1 MTLASLVFTYDGPLS
16 VRVEHRLS
24 GGEGTVLGTFSL
36 PVSGFWL
43 LTVTGPPSDI
53 RPGFYKVTSV
63 HTVTSGGS
71 GNGKETA
78 AFDVF
83 GSCR

>member
-24 GGEGTVLGTFSL
+24 GGEGTVIGTFSL

-53 RPGFYKVTSV
+53 SSRLLQSDLRAHGD
-63 HTVTSGGS
+63 
-71 GNGKETA
+71 EWW
-78 AFDVF
+78 F
-83 GSCR
+83 GQRQRNRCV